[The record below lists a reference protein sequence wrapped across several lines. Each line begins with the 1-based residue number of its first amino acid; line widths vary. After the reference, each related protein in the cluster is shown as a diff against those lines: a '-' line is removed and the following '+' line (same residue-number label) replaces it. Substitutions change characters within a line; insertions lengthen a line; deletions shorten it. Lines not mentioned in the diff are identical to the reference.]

1 MRSRSLRLLFHR
13 PALLIG
19 RFQLRGADVLCP
31 VERVALFSE
40 EFGRGGRCFVA
51 AAGSQHKG
59 SEKDGGDRMAHG
71 VLLVWACTSM
81 IIRNHG
87 GGHARAEGRDAP
99 HTKLPVAGHSHVGF
113 DRFDIRP
120 GVPGRTH
127 NKTWGKGMVSR
138 IITGQPVLIIGAG
151 RGGSALLE
159 MFMED
164 ELASV
169 VAIVDTNPAAPGF
182 ELARKYGIPTYTDT
196 VSALQACKEYSDCI
210 IYNLSHDESV
220 ADEAYKV
227 FGDHRVTGGAEV
239 KLFWQMVTNLQT
251 IKDELEKSQDELQA
265 IIHNVMDG
273 IITIDE
279 SGLIQGFNPAAE
291 RIFGYA
297 PQEVIGQNVKVLM
310 PEPDRSAHDGY
321 LHRYVHSNEKRVL
334 GVRGREVT
342 AVRKDGG
349 TFPMELSAS
358 EMFLGGQRYFIGI
371 VRDITERKETE
382 DRIAHLA
389 HFDYLTNLPNRASF
403 LNILDHSVGLAKRNK
418 QMLAVLFID
427 LDGFKQ
433 INDTLGHEAGDL
445 LLKGVSARF
454 KQSIRDSDTLARLGG
469 DEFIMLLEN
478 VDSAENAGRLAGKV
492 VQSLAEPFDLNGQ
505 SGKVGAS
512 VGIALFP
519 DDAMEPRELVRQAD
533 EAMYAAKHGGK
544 NIWKFYRDK

>member
-1 MRSRSLRLLFHR
+1 M
-13 PALLIG
+13 
-19 RFQLRGADVLCP
+19 
-31 VERVALFSE
+31 
-40 EFGRGGRCFVA
+40 
-51 AAGSQHKG
+51 
-59 SEKDGGDRMAHG
+59 
-71 VLLVWACTSM
+71 
-81 IIRNHG
+81 N
-87 GGHARAEGRDAP
+87 
-99 HTKLPVAGHSHVGF
+99 
-113 DRFDIRP
+113 
-120 GVPGRTH
+120 
-127 NKTWGKGMVSR
+127 SR
-138 IITGQPVLIIGAG
+138 IISGQPVLIIGAG

-164 ELASV
+164 NLANV
-169 VAIVDTNPAAPGF
+169 VAIVDTNPDAPGF
-182 ELARKYGIPTYTDT
+182 ALARKYDIPTYTDT
-196 VSALQACKEYSDCI
+196 VAALQACKEYSDCI

-251 IKDELEKSQDELQA
+251 IKGELEKSQDELQA

-279 SGLIQGFNPAAE
+279 AGLMQGFNPAAE
-291 RIFGYA
+291 RIFGYSTR
-297 PQEVIGQNVKVLM
+297 EVAGQNVKMLM

-321 LHRYVHSNEKRVL
+321 LHRYTHSNEKRVL
-334 GVRGREVT
+334 GVRGREVV
-342 AVRKDGG
+342 AVRKNGE

-403 LNILDHSVGLAKRNK
+403 LGILDHSVALAKRNK
-418 QMLAVLFID
+418 HMLAVLFID

-454 KQSIRDSDTLARLGG
+454 KQAIRDSDTLARLGG

-478 VDSAENAGRLAGKV
+478 IGSAESAGRLAEKV
-492 VQSLAEPFDLNGQ
+492 VNSLAEPFDLNGRAA
-505 SGKVGAS
+505 KVGAS
-512 VGIALFP
+512 IGIALFP
-519 DDAMEPRELVRQAD
+519 DDSLEARELVKQAD
-533 EAMYAAKHGGK
+533 EAMYVAKHGGK
-544 NIWKFYRDK
+544 NVWKFYRDK